1 MSLVPQSSFTYCLA
15 PVVVRF
21 ANLSTPLLMSKR
33 QFLLLCPDESWHCSD
48 LFSQIAKLLPDEL
61 RLTRGHCESQSPSAL
76 KKKKKK
82 IFLLTY
88 LFKADD
94 YQLDSAVYARA
105 CAGGWPNCHNSW
117 HGVDAIWP
125 RHRPT
130 GVIFHH
136 LYFCSSFFFFFFFSS
151 SAAAVCVRTIGYR

>member
-61 RLTRGHCESQSPSAL
+61 RLTRGRCESPSPSAL
-76 KKKKKK
+76 KKKK
-82 IFLLTY
+82 
-88 LFKADD
+88 
-94 YQLDSAVYARA
+94 
-105 CAGGWPNCHNSW
+105 N
-117 HGVDAIWP
+117 
-125 RHRPT
+125 
-130 GVIFHH
+130 
-136 LYFCSSFFFFFFFSS
+136 FSS
-151 SAAAVCVRTIGYR
+151 HVFI